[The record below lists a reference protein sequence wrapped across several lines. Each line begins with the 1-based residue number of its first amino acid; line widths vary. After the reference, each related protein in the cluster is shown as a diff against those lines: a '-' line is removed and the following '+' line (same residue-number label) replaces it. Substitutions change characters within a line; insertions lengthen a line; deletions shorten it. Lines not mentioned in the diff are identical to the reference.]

1 MEESAENLSS
11 IKHFAPAA
19 GTGLRGKLLW
29 QYFGG
34 VKDLVGQKAP
44 HGLGVK
50 HFACERTQSHLS
62 RTETG
67 RWMLGE
73 LEGYACTTCS
83 SSFSVKSQCVSGFAK
98 LWASCFGMTANQTSP
113 NPVNLNGDDI

>member
-50 HFACERTQSHLS
+50 RFACERTQSHLS

-73 LEGYACTTCS
+73 LEGYACTTYS
-83 SSFSVKSQCVSGFAK
+83 SSFSV
-98 LWASCFGMTANQTSP
+98 
-113 NPVNLNGDDI
+113 NLNSCQVLRSCWLYVLERQRTRQDQIP

>member
-67 RWMLGE
+67 HWMLGALPCEAHGGLQIGSSCQQCCGSRHGKAGTRFEAGCIKASAVLRNMSNE
-73 LEGYACTTCS
+73 L
-83 SSFSVKSQCVSGFAK
+83 
-98 LWASCFGMTANQTSP
+98 L
-113 NPVNLNGDDI
+113 